1 MIFKV
6 DISNEAI
13 GKRIRQLRTERG
25 FTREQL
31 AEYAEIST
39 DFLSVI
45 EVGKRGMKV
54 QNLARIAA
62 ALNVST
68 DYLIYGVAPATEY
81 AKISAMLSTMSMG
94 RQKQIARLIAVFLDT
109 VRNDEENSQSGKET
123 N

>member
-1 MIFKV
+1 M

-13 GKRIRQLRTERG
+13 GKRIRQLRKERG

-31 AEYAEIST
+31 AEYAEISA
-39 DFLSVI
+39 DFLGVV

-68 DYLIYGVAPATEY
+68 DYLIFGVAPSSEY
-81 AKISAMLSTMSMG
+81 AKISAMLSTMPMD

-109 VRNDEENSQSGKET
+109 VRKDEENRQLEKEI

>member
-1 MIFKV
+1 M

-13 GKRIRQLRTERG
+13 GKRIRQLRKERG

-31 AEYAEIST
+31 AEYAEISA
-39 DFLSVI
+39 DFLGVV

-62 ALNVST
+62 ALNVYT
-68 DYLIYGVAPATEY
+68 DYLIFGVAPSSEY
-81 AKISAMLSTMSMG
+81 AKISAMLSTMPMD

-109 VRNDEENSQSGKET
+109 VRKDEENRQLEKDI

>member
-1 MIFKV
+1 M

-13 GKRIRQLRTERG
+13 GKRIRLLRTERG

-68 DYLIYGVAPATEY
+68 DYLIFGVAPTTEY
-81 AKISAMLSTMSMG
+81 AKISAMLSTMSTG

-109 VRNDEENSQSGKET
+109 VRKDEENSQSEKEA